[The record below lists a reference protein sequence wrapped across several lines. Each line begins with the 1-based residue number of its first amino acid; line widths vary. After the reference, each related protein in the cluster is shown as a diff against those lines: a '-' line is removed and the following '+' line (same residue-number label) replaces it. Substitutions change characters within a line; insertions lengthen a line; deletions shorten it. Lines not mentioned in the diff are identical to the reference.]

1 MLALAFKILLYVD
14 ILTVFTIKNSTG
26 LLNPTN
32 ADTVTT
38 MTRAQQ
44 TISLALLASSVSFP
58 LHATT
63 RNHTDVLILQLYLAC
78 FLHIVPFTK
87 TVQDEI
93 IPVVWSSPAPLYGS
107 PLLLQALTVPAIVPF
122 LGPRFLR
129 ILSPFQAGMGRLHIQ

>member
-1 MLALAFKILLYVD
+1 M
-14 ILTVFTIKNSTG
+14 
-26 LLNPTN
+26 NPTK

-63 RNHTDVLILQLYLAC
+63 RNHTDVLILQLYLAS

-107 PLLLQALTVPAIVPF
+107 PLLLQALTVPATVPF
-122 LGPRFLR
+122 LGPRFFR